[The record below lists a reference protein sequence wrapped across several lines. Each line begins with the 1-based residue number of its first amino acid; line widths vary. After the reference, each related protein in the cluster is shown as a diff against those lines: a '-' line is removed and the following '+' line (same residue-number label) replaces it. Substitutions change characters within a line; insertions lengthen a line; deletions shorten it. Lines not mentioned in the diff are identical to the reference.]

1 MMCIL
6 MTILS
11 YNYFCH
17 IPLFPKRNVENNIK
31 YTFKLIMII
40 RRWRNLWKNLL
51 SSMNFS
57 ILLDFCVMYHIC
69 KCNKEII
76 L

>member
-6 MTILS
+6 IITLL

-31 YTFKLIMII
+31 YTFKLTMII
-40 RRWRNLWKNLL
+40 CGWRN
-51 SSMNFS
+51 
-57 ILLDFCVMYHIC
+57 
-69 KCNKEII
+69 
-76 L
+76 